1 MDKLKSIIALL
12 LFLSLI
18 FSVVACTPDEESK
31 AEESKAE
38 ESMAE
43 ESIDT
48 DTSNNSEQEESK
60 EYTEVITNGNRETV
74 REYRDGKN
82 DYTVTVTEKDDKGD
96 PKLITIRDYKL
107 EVMVREVKKE
117 YIVQNSSI
125 YIVTSETTFDGG
137 KAINTTDTYEIDGS
151 IDSTILT
158 EYEYSADEVSNK
170 RTTYKIFDKN
180 GNETM
185 RTVETDEYD
194 GKAVK
199 RSTNMQYEVT
209 DGKLTLVF
217 KKVDENNGSK
227 VYDKNE
233 LLVLTYEVTSD
244 TSGKA
249 TYYRNGEIV
258 MTEEVDGSD
267 RPNVVHTV
275 YDSKNKTLV
284 FKNESGNITLTEG
297 YINGQ
302 PVTTNDDALKV
313 YNDYVAVREEFKVY
327 SNTLSYE
334 FYTNG

>member
-1 MDKLKSIIALL
+1 MNKLKSIIALL
-12 LFLSLI
+12 LFLSLV
-18 FSVVACTPDEESK
+18 FGVVACTPDEESK
-31 AEESKAE
+31 AEESKV
-38 ESMAE
+38 E
-43 ESIDT
+43 ESIDA
-48 DTSNNSEQEESK
+48 DTSDNSEQEESK

-82 DYTVTVTEKDDKGD
+82 DYTVTVTEKDDNGE

-158 EYEYSADEVSNK
+158 EYEYSGDEVSK
-170 RTTYKIFDKN
+170 KTITYKIFDQN
-180 GNETM
+180 GDEIS
-185 RTVETDEYD
+185 RTIEATEYD
-194 GKAVK
+194 GKDVK
-199 RSTNMQYEVT
+199 RFTNLRFEVS
-209 DGKLTLVF
+209 GGEATLIY
-217 KKVDENNGSK
+217 KKVDENDGSK
-227 VYDKNE
+227 VYDKDE
-233 LLVLTYEVTSD
+233 MLVLTYEVTGD

-258 MTEEVDGSD
+258 MLEEVDGSD

-284 FKNESGNITLTEG
+284 FKNESGKVTLTEG
-297 YINGQ
+297 YIDGK
-302 PVTTNDDALKV
+302 PVTTTDDAIKV
-313 YNDYVAVREEFKVY
+313 YNAYLAIREEFRVY
-327 SNTLSYE
+327 SSALYYE
-334 FYTNG
+334 FYSNS